1 MLRGER
7 VILRAM
13 EREDLPRW
21 HSLLNR
27 EIGLVGIGMGPWQP
41 VPLAAIE
48 QGFEKRLDAS
58 ERSWFVI
65 EIEGRVVGHAGLKY
79 WSWDRRSGSAEF
91 GIGLYEPE
99 YVGRGYGREAL
110 NLLLG
115 WAFRVQNWRRIWC
128 DTLAVNERAIRSYQA
143 CGFVEE
149 GRLRQ
154 HDYHAGA
161 YVDVVI
167 LGLLRTEWEARQ
179 REGSGDNVAG

>member
-1 MLRGER
+1 MLRGDR

-21 HSLLNR
+21 HALMNR
-27 EIGLVGIGMGPWQP
+27 QIELVSIGMGPWQP
-41 VPLAAIE
+41 VPQAVIE
-48 QGFEKRLDAS
+48 QSFEKRLDNPD
-58 ERSWFVI
+58 RSWFVI
-65 EIEGRVVGHAGLKY
+65 EIAGTVVGHTGLKY

-91 GIGLYEPE
+91 AIGIFEPQ

-110 NLLLG
+110 KLLLD
-115 WAFRVQNWRRIWC
+115 WAFRVENWRRIWC
-128 DTLAVNERAIRSYQA
+128 DTLAINDRAIRSYQA

-154 HDYHAGA
+154 HDYHEGQ

-167 LGLLRTEWEARQ
+167 LGLLRSEWQARQ
-179 REGSGDNVAG
+179 RTAQ